1 LEFLQTILGT
11 DPLILVTLFVALAFD
26 FVNGFHDAAN
36 SIATVVATRVLSP
49 RFAVAWAAFFEL
61 LAMFS
66 FGTAVAHMVGT
77 GVVDTS
83 SITVPVVFA
92 GLVGAITWN
101 LITWALALPSS
112 SSHALVGGYV
122 GAAFAKS
129 GLAALKLGGIG
140 IIAAFIFIAPFVGM
154 CIGMVAQILTVW
166 AVRKFSPGR
175 LFPIFRKLQL
185 VSSGIYAFSHG
196 TNDAQ
201 KTVGI
206 IFALLLASKLP
217 GNVWGYAGN
226 NEIPWW
232 IMIVCCGFIAAGT
245 LCGGLRIVKTVGTK
259 LTKLDPMHGF
269 CAETGGGLT
278 ILGVSML
285 GIPVSTTH
293 TITGSIIGVGMV
305 GGVRSVR
312 WIIAQKIMWAWIF
325 TIPISAFIGWGLFR
339 LLVALGRA

>member
-1 LEFLQTILGT
+1 LAFLQSLLST
-11 DPLILVTLFVALAFD
+11 DPLIIVTLVVAFGFD

-49 RFAVAWAAFFEL
+49 RFAVAWAAFFEM

-92 GLVGAITWN
+92 GLVGAISWN
-101 LITWALALPSS
+101 LITWILALPSS

-122 GAAFAKS
+122 GAAFAK
-129 GLAALKLGGIG
+129 GGVAALKLGGIAT
-140 IIAAFIFIAPFVGM
+140 IAVFIVVAPFVGM
-154 CIGMVAQILTVW
+154 ILGMLNQVIMTW
-166 AVRKFSPGR
+166 IVRKMPPKR
-175 LFPIFRKLQL
+175 LHPIFRKLQL
-185 VSSGIYAFSHG
+185 ISSGIYAFSHG

-201 KTVGI
+201 KTVSI

-217 GNVWGYAGN
+217 PNVWGYNGGEA
-226 NEIPWW
+226 IPWW
-232 IMIVCCGFIAAGT
+232 IMIACCCVIACGT

-269 CAETGGGLT
+269 SAETGGGLT
-278 ILGVSML
+278 ILGASL
-285 GIPVSTTH
+285 IGIPVSTTH

-312 WIIAQKIMWAWIF
+312 WIIARSIMWAWIL
-325 TIPISAFIGWGLFR
+325 TIPASALIGGGVYWILSMF
-339 LLVALGRA
+339 GRV